1 LISFSNIFFSALV
14 AFAVLVNAM
23 ADYYTKYYISIVTV
37 LWATTFSLLILFLP
51 KLQAFI
57 QQQRQLKE
65 KKDASEKISASQ
77 LVMAAA
83 AATVGFGTN
92 DPSYQKQQ
100 HFMDPSDATE
110 LLSLGEILGSDAPV
124 FRPTMNDNKG
134 RNHGSFVEVYEADI
148 PARKVFRYFPF
159 LSHWEMLHIMVFPWL
174 GYFTYISVSFEVYM
188 CVGLLFFVVAIEVCQ
203 AGPSHGV
210 SSCDDPYGSLGKLC
224 PHYTWSRDV

>member
-1 LISFSNIFFSALV
+1 
-14 AFAVLVNAM
+14 M

-57 QQQRQLKE
+57 QQQRHLKA
-65 KKDASEKISASQ
+65 KKNTSEKISASQ

-83 AATVGFGTN
+83 AATVGFGGTPEN

-100 HFMDPSDATE
+100 HLMDPPGTTATE
-110 LLSLGEILGSDAPV
+110 LLSLGEVLGSDAPV
-124 FRPTMNDNKG
+124 FHPTMDSSSKAPG

-174 GYFTYISVSFEVYM
+174 GYFTYISVSQ
-188 CVGLLFFVVAIEVCQ
+188 II
-203 AGPSHGV
+203 
-210 SSCDDPYGSLGKLC
+210 KLRAC
-224 PHYTWSRDV
+224 K

>member
-1 LISFSNIFFSALV
+1 
-14 AFAVLVNAM
+14 M

-57 QQQRQLKE
+57 QQQRQLKA
-65 KKDASEKISASQ
+65 KKDTSEKISASQ

-92 DPSYQKQQ
+92 DPSYQKQP

-110 LLSLGEILGSDAPV
+110 LLSLGEIVGSDAPV
-124 FRPTMNDNKG
+124 FRPTMDTNKG

-174 GYFTYISVSFEVYM
+174 GYFTYISVSWNYVFES
-188 CVGLLFFVVAIEVCQ
+188 VGLLIFFVVAIEVCQ

-210 SSCDDPYGSLGKLC
+210 SSCHNPYSSLGKLC
-224 PHYTWSRDV
+224 PHHTWPRGV